1 MKFEPYN
8 PLLIEHIKRK
18 ITFFLFVIIL
28 SFGVLILRIW
38 HLQILQKDVLQTLS
52 ENNRTKKVL
61 QSDYRGKILDTGNK
75 VIVDIRSSFN
85 LYITPEDT
93 KDIKGI
99 YEIISRRLSMDEKE
113 FYQTIKSAPSYKD
126 ILIERDLSREDVAF
140 IEEHKIDLPGVF
152 FKVEPLRNYREGRL
166 AAHVLGYIGEI
177 SKTQLAA
184 ANDSDYRQG
193 DYIGKYGLEK
203 IYESS
208 LRGKKGSKEIEVDA
222 SGRELKILHQVFPK
236 QGENLVLTIDVEIQ
250 KKVEKLLVGKE
261 GAVTVLDPNSGA
273 ILAMASSPSFDPNLF
288 AGKFSKATW
297 NALIYD
303 NLHPLQNR
311 AIQGQYAPGSVYKI
325 ITASAGLGEG
335 MVDEKFTTF
344 CKGRFKLGN
353 REYRCWKKTG
363 HGKVNLHKALVQ
375 SCDVYFY
382 KLGSRVGIDK
392 LARYAYGYGLGQK
405 AGFELPEEKK
415 GLVPSTTWKIEN
427 RNEQWYLGE
436 TVSASIGQSYNL
448 VTPLQMANLIGA
460 VANGG
465 TLWKPYVLKKI
476 ISNDGTVIKKTSP
489 QILKKLPVS
498 EEHLNIIRK
507 ALSGVVIEQ
516 RGTGYRARIP
526 GIKVSGKTGTSQVIR
541 MKSDEEEEKNKEE
554 TPYEFR
560 DHAWFVAFAP
570 SEKPQIAISV
580 IVEHGGHGGSASA
593 PIAREIIKKYFELYP
608 LKNV

>member
-18 ITFFLFVIIL
+18 ITPLIFVIII

-38 HLQILQKDVLQTLS
+38 HLQILQKDALQTLS
-52 ENNRTKKVL
+52 ENNRIRKVL
-61 QSDYRGKILDTGNK
+61 QSDYRGKILDTNNN
-75 VIVDIRSSFN
+75 VIVDIRPSFN

-93 KDIKGI
+93 RNIEEI
-99 YEIISRRLSMDEKE
+99 YKILVRRLNINEKE
-113 FYQTIKSAPSYKD
+113 FYQIISTSPAYKN
-126 ILIERDLSREDVAF
+126 ILIERDLNREDVAF

-152 FKVEPLRNYREGRL
+152 FKVEPLRNYREGSL

-184 ANDSDYRQG
+184 ANNSDYRQG
-193 DYIGKYGLEK
+193 DYIGQYGLEK

-236 QGENLVLTIDVEIQ
+236 SGQNLVLTIDVEIQ
-250 KKVEKLLVGKE
+250 KKTEELLEGKA
-261 GAVTVLDPNSGA
+261 GAVVVLDPNSGA

-288 AGKFSKATW
+288 AGKFSQTTW

-303 NLHPLQNR
+303 VLHPLQNR
-311 AIQGQYAPGSVYKI
+311 AIQGQYPPGSVYKI
-325 ITASAGLGEG
+325 VTAAAGLGEG
-335 MVDEKFTTF
+335 MIDEKFTTF
-344 CKGRFKLGN
+344 CKGRFKFGK
-353 REYRCWKKTG
+353 RAYRCWKKKG

-375 SCDVYFY
+375 SCDVFFY
-382 KLGSRVGIDK
+382 KLGYRVGIDT
-392 LARYAYGYGLGQK
+392 LARYAYGFGLGQK
-405 AGFELPEEKK
+405 TGFELPEEKK
-415 GLVPSTTWKIEN
+415 GLVPTTTWKIEN
-427 RNEQWYLGE
+427 RNEPWFPGE
-436 TVSASIGQSYNL
+436 TISASIGQSFNL
-448 VTPLQMANLIGA
+448 VTPLQMANLISA

-465 TLWKPYVLKKI
+465 TLWKPFVLKNI
-476 ISNDGTVIKKTSP
+476 ITNDGTVVKKTSP
-489 QILKKLPVS
+489 RILKKLPIS

-507 ALSGVVIEQ
+507 ALSGVVVEK

-526 GIKVSGKTGTSQVIR
+526 GIKVSGKTGTSQVIQ
-541 MKSDEEEEKNKEE
+541 MKSDEEEEKKGEV
-554 TPYEFR
+554 PYEFR

-570 SEKPQIAISV
+570 SENPQIAISV
-580 IVEHGGHGGSASA
+580 IIEHGGHGGSTAA
-593 PIAREIIKKYFELYP
+593 PIAREIIKKYFQLYP

>member
-1 MKFEPYN
+1 MKFEAYN

-18 ITFFLFVIIL
+18 ITFFLFVIIISL
-28 SFGVLILRIW
+28 GILTLRIW
-38 HLQILQKDVLQTLS
+38 QLQILQKDVLQTLS

-61 QSDYRGKILDTGNK
+61 ESDYRGKILDTNND

-99 YEIISRRLSMDEKE
+99 YKIISRRLSLDEKE
-113 FYQTIKSAPSYKD
+113 FYQTLKTAPPSKD
-126 ILIERDLSREDVAF
+126 ILIERDLNRKDVAF

-152 FKVEPLRNYREGRL
+152 FKVEPLRNYREGSL

-177 SKTQLAA
+177 SKTQLAGRKK
-184 ANDSDYRQG
+184 SDYRQG
-193 DYIGKYGLEK
+193 DYIGQYGLEK
-203 IYESS
+203 LYESS

-236 QGENLVLTIDVEIQ
+236 QGQNLVLTIDVEIQ
-250 KKVEKLLVGKE
+250 KKVEKLLEGKE
-261 GAVTVLDPNSGA
+261 GAVAVLDPNSGA

-288 AGKFSKATW
+288 AGKFSTATW
-297 NALIYD
+297 NALSYD
-303 NLHPLQNR
+303 KFHPLQNR

-325 ITASAGLGEG
+325 VTAAAGLGEG
-335 MVDEKFTTF
+335 MVDEKLTAV
-344 CKGRFKLGN
+344 CNGKFKLGN
-353 REYRCWKKTG
+353 REYRCWRKKG

-375 SCDVYFY
+375 SCDVFFY
-382 KLGSRVGIDK
+382 KLGYRVGIDA
-392 LARYAYGYGLGQK
+392 LGRYAYGFGLGQK

-427 RNEQWYLGE
+427 RNEPWYSGE
-436 TVSASIGQSYNL
+436 TISASIGQSYNL
-448 VTPLQMANLIGA
+448 VTPLQMANLISA

-465 TLWKPYVLKKI
+465 TLWKPFVLKKI
-476 ISNDGTVIKKTSP
+476 ITNDGTVMKKTSP

-507 ALSGVVIEQ
+507 ALSGVVVEK

-526 GIKVSGKTGTSQVIR
+526 GIKVSGKTGTSQVVR
-541 MKSDEEEEKNKEE
+541 MKSDEEEEEKEE

-570 SEKPQIAISV
+570 YKNPQIAISV
-580 IVEHGGHGGSASA
+580 IIEHGGHGGSASA
-593 PIAREIIKKYFELYP
+593 PIAREIIKKYFQLYP

>member
-18 ITFFLFVIIL
+18 ITPLIFVIII

-38 HLQILQKDVLQTLS
+38 HLQILQKDALQTLS
-52 ENNRTKKVL
+52 ENNRIRKVL
-61 QSDYRGKILDTGNK
+61 QSDYRGKILDTNNN
-75 VIVDIRSSFN
+75 VIVDVRPSFN

-93 KDIKGI
+93 RNIEEI
-99 YEIISRRLSMDEKE
+99 YKILVRRLNINEKE
-113 FYQTIKSAPSYKD
+113 FYQIIRTSPAYKN
-126 ILIERDLSREDVAF
+126 ILIERDLNREDVAF

-152 FKVEPLRNYREGRL
+152 FKVEPLRNYREGSL

-184 ANDSDYRQG
+184 ANNSDYRQG
-193 DYIGKYGLEK
+193 DYIGQYGLEK

-236 QGENLVLTIDVEIQ
+236 SGQNLVLTIDVEIQ
-250 KKVEKLLVGKE
+250 KKTEELLEGKA
-261 GAVTVLDPNSGA
+261 GAVVVLDPNSGA

-288 AGKFSKATW
+288 AGKFSQTTW

-303 NLHPLQNR
+303 VLHPLQNR
-311 AIQGQYAPGSVYKI
+311 AIQGQYPPGSVYKI
-325 ITASAGLGEG
+325 VTAAAGLGEG
-335 MVDEKFTTF
+335 MIDEKFTTF
-344 CKGRFKLGN
+344 CKGRFKFGK
-353 REYRCWKKTG
+353 RAYRCWKKKG

-375 SCDVYFY
+375 SCDVFFY
-382 KLGSRVGIDK
+382 KLGYRVGIDT
-392 LARYAYGYGLGQK
+392 LARYAYGFGLGQK
-405 AGFELPEEKK
+405 TGFELPEEKK
-415 GLVPSTTWKIEN
+415 GLVPTTTWKIEN
-427 RNEQWYLGE
+427 RNEPWFPGE
-436 TVSASIGQSYNL
+436 TISASIGQSFNL
-448 VTPLQMANLIGA
+448 VTPLQMANLISA

-465 TLWKPYVLKKI
+465 TLWKPFVLKNI
-476 ISNDGTVIKKTSP
+476 ITNDGTVVKKTSP
-489 QILKKLPVS
+489 RILKKLPIS

-507 ALSGVVIEQ
+507 ALSGVVVEK

-526 GIKVSGKTGTSQVIR
+526 GIKVSGKTGTSQVIQ
-541 MKSDEEEEKNKEE
+541 MKSDEEEEKKGEV
-554 TPYEFR
+554 PYEFR

-570 SEKPQIAISV
+570 SENPQIAISV
-580 IVEHGGHGGSASA
+580 IIEHGGHGGSTAA
-593 PIAREIIKKYFELYP
+593 PIAREIIKKYFQLYP

>member
-18 ITFFLFVIIL
+18 ITPLIFVIII

-38 HLQILQKDVLQTLS
+38 HLQILQKDALQTLS
-52 ENNRTKKVL
+52 ENNRIRKVL
-61 QSDYRGKILDTGNK
+61 QSDYRGKILDTNNN
-75 VIVDIRSSFN
+75 VIVDIRPSFN

-93 KDIKGI
+93 RNIEEI
-99 YEIISRRLSMDEKE
+99 YKILVRRLNINEKE
-113 FYQTIKSAPSYKD
+113 FYQIIRTSPAYKN
-126 ILIERDLSREDVAF
+126 ILIERDLNREDVAF

-152 FKVEPLRNYREGRL
+152 FKVEPLRNYREGSL

-184 ANDSDYRQG
+184 ANNSDYRQG
-193 DYIGKYGLEK
+193 DYIGQYGLEK

-236 QGENLVLTIDVEIQ
+236 SGQNLVLTIDVEIQ
-250 KKVEKLLVGKE
+250 KKTEELLEGKA
-261 GAVTVLDPNSGA
+261 GAVVVLDPNSGA

-288 AGKFSKATW
+288 AGKFSQTTW

-303 NLHPLQNR
+303 VLHPLQNR
-311 AIQGQYAPGSVYKI
+311 AIQGQYPPGSVYKI
-325 ITASAGLGEG
+325 VTAAAGLGEG
-335 MVDEKFTTF
+335 MIDEKFTTF
-344 CKGRFKLGN
+344 CKGRFKFGK
-353 REYRCWKKTG
+353 RAYRCWKKKG

-375 SCDVYFY
+375 SCDVFFY
-382 KLGSRVGIDK
+382 KLGYRVGIDT
-392 LARYAYGYGLGQK
+392 LARYAYGFGLGQK
-405 AGFELPEEKK
+405 TGFELPEEKK
-415 GLVPSTTWKIEN
+415 GLVPTTTWKIEN
-427 RNEQWYLGE
+427 RNEPWFPGE
-436 TVSASIGQSYNL
+436 TISASIGQSFNL
-448 VTPLQMANLIGA
+448 VTPLQMANLISA

-465 TLWKPYVLKKI
+465 TLWKPFVLKNI
-476 ISNDGTVIKKTSP
+476 ITNDGTVVKKTSP
-489 QILKKLPVS
+489 RILKKLPIS

-507 ALSGVVIEQ
+507 ALSGVVVEK

-526 GIKVSGKTGTSQVIR
+526 GIKVSGKTGTSQVIQ
-541 MKSDEEEEKNKEE
+541 MKSDEEEEKKGEV
-554 TPYEFR
+554 PYEFR

-570 SEKPQIAISV
+570 SENPQIAISV
-580 IVEHGGHGGSASA
+580 IIEHGGHGGSTAA
-593 PIAREIIKKYFELYP
+593 PIAREIIKKYFQLYP

>member
-61 QSDYRGKILDTGNK
+61 QSDYRGKILDTGNN

-222 SGRELKILHQVFPK
+222 SGRELKIL
-236 QGENLVLTIDVEIQ
+236 
-250 KKVEKLLVGKE
+250 
-261 GAVTVLDPNSGA
+261 SG
-273 ILAMASSPSFDPNLF
+273 
-288 AGKFSKATW
+288 FSKT
-297 NALIYD
+297 
-303 NLHPLQNR
+303 R
-311 AIQGQYAPGSVYKI
+311 
-325 ITASAGLGEG
+325 
-335 MVDEKFTTF
+335 
-344 CKGRFKLGN
+344 
-353 REYRCWKKTG
+353 RE
-363 HGKVNLHKALVQ
+363 
-375 SCDVYFY
+375 SCFDY
-382 KLGSRVGIDK
+382 
-392 LARYAYGYGLGQK
+392 
-405 AGFELPEEKK
+405 
-415 GLVPSTTWKIEN
+415 
-427 RNEQWYLGE
+427 
-436 TVSASIGQSYNL
+436 
-448 VTPLQMANLIGA
+448 
-460 VANGG
+460 
-465 TLWKPYVLKKI
+465 
-476 ISNDGTVIKKTSP
+476 
-489 QILKKLPVS
+489 
-498 EEHLNIIRK
+498 
-507 ALSGVVIEQ
+507 
-516 RGTGYRARIP
+516 
-526 GIKVSGKTGTSQVIR
+526 
-541 MKSDEEEEKNKEE
+541 
-554 TPYEFR
+554 
-560 DHAWFVAFAP
+560 
-570 SEKPQIAISV
+570 
-580 IVEHGGHGGSASA
+580 
-593 PIAREIIKKYFELYP
+593 
-608 LKNV
+608 

>member
-18 ITFFLFVIIL
+18 ITPFIFVIII

-38 HLQILQKDVLQTLS
+38 HLQILQKDALQTLS
-52 ENNRTKKVL
+52 ENNRIRRVL
-61 QSDYRGKILDTGNK
+61 QSDYRGKILDTNNN
-75 VIVDIRSSFN
+75 VIVDVRPSFN

-99 YEIISRRLSMDEKE
+99 YKTLSRRLSMDEKE
-113 FYQTIKSAPSYKD
+113 FYQTIKTAPPYKN

-152 FKVEPLRNYREGRL
+152 FKVEPLRNYREGNL

-184 ANDSDYRQG
+184 ATNSDYRQG
-193 DYIGKYGLEK
+193 DYIGQYGLEK

-236 QGENLVLTIDVEIQ
+236 QGQNLVLTIDVEIQ
-250 KKVEKLLVGKE
+250 KKVEELLEGKE
-261 GAVTVLDPNSGA
+261 GAVVVLDPNSGA

-288 AGKFSKATW
+288 AGEFSQATW
-297 NALIYD
+297 NALVYD
-303 NLHPLQNR
+303 ELHPLQNR
-311 AIQGQYAPGSVYKI
+311 AIQGQYPPGSVYKI
-325 ITASAGLGEG
+325 VTAAAGLGEG
-335 MVDEKFTTF
+335 IVDEKFTTV
-344 CKGRFKLGN
+344 CKGKFKFGK
-353 REYRCWKKTG
+353 REYRCWRKKG

-375 SCDVYFY
+375 SCDVFFY
-382 KLGSRVGIDK
+382 KLGYRVGIDT
-392 LARYAYGYGLGQK
+392 LARYAYGFGLGQK
-405 AGFELPEEKK
+405 VGFELPEEKT
-415 GLVPSTTWKIEN
+415 GLVPSTAWKIKN
-427 RNEQWYLGE
+427 RNERWFPGE
-436 TVSASIGQSYNL
+436 TISASIGQSYNL
-448 VTPLQMANLIGA
+448 VTPLQMANLISA

-465 TLWKPYVLKKI
+465 TLWKPFILKKI
-476 ISNDGTVIKKTSP
+476 ITNDGTVVKKTNP
-489 QILKKLPVS
+489 QILKKLPIS
-498 EEHLNIIRK
+498 EEQLNIIRK
-507 ALSGVVIEQ
+507 ALSGVVGEK

-526 GIKVSGKTGTSQVIR
+526 GIKVSGKTGTSQVIQ
-541 MKSDEEEEKNKEE
+541 MKSDEEEEEKGE

-570 SEKPQIAISV
+570 SENPQIAISV
-580 IVEHGGHGGSASA
+580 IIEHGGHGGSTSA
-593 PIAREIIKKYFELYP
+593 PIAREIIKKYFQLYP